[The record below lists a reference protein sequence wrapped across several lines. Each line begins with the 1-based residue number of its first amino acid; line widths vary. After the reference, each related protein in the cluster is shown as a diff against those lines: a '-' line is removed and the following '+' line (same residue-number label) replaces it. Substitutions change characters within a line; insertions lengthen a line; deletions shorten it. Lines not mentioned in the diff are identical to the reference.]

1 MIGIVGGLGPMAGI
15 DLFRK
20 ITELTPAKS
29 DQEHLPVIL
38 FSFPSRIKDRTE
50 YLEGKIKENPGIEI
64 AEICLELS
72 KAGATV
78 AGIPCNT
85 AHSPE
90 IFNCISEGLKK
101 QDCTLKIV
109 HMIDETIELIG
120 RTIPKKSAIG
130 VLSTT
135 GTYKQKIY
143 FNKLKESGYIPIVP
157 NEHIQSELVH
167 NSVYHP
173 EYGIKTQSGKI
184 TEKAR
189 SQLYHVMDIMKEQGV
204 KAVILGCS
212 EIPMA
217 LSGDDYKGMLL
228 IDPTRILAGALIAKY
243 NTLSVQKNSNKSL

>member
-1 MIGIVGGLGPMAGI
+1 MIGIVGGLGPLAGI

-20 ITELTPAKS
+20 ITELTPANS

-38 FSFPSRIKDRTE
+38 FSFPGRIKDRTE
-50 YLEGKIKENPGIEI
+50 YLEGLIKENPGTAIG
-64 AEICLELS
+64 EICIELS

-90 IFNCISEGLKK
+90 IFNRISERLKSK
-101 QDCTLKIV
+101 ECALRIV
-109 HMIDETIELIG
+109 HMIDETIEFIR
-120 RTIPKKSAIG
+120 RTLPEKCCIG

-143 FNKLKESGYIPIVP
+143 FNKLNKAGYIPIVP

-173 EYGIKTQSGKI
+173 DYGIKTQAGNIS
-184 TEKAR
+184 EKAS
-189 SQLYHVMDIMKEQGV
+189 SQLYHVMDMMKDQGA
-204 KAVILGCS
+204 KAVILGCT
-212 EIPMA
+212 EIPLA
-217 LSGDDYKGMLL
+217 VSGDDYKGMVL
-228 IDPTRILAGALIAKY
+228 IDPTKILAGALIAEY
-243 NTLSVQKNSNKSL
+243 NKLK